1 MTKIGYARVSTSD
14 QDVRMQRSVLTEAG
28 CEHIYTDEGVSGAK
42 AVRPG
47 LDAALSALQAG
58 DVLVVY
64 KLDRLGRSIKD
75 LLKLVDRLQEREV
88 QLVSLTEQIDTTT
101 PQGRLFFHI
110 FASLGQFERDLI
122 RERTKAGIKA
132 AKASGAAVGR
142 PVAVTE
148 EKIRKAADM
157 LRGGVLTM
165 QEIANRLNV
174 GRSTLYRALRD
185 SPEADALRR
194 YPDKKKAT

>member
-1 MTKIGYARVSTSD
+1 MKVGYARVSTSD

-28 CEHIYTDEGVSGAK
+28 CEHIFTDEGVSGAK

-75 LLKLVDRLQEREV
+75 LLKLVDRLQERNI
-88 QLVSLTEQIDTTT
+88 QLMSLTEQIDTTT

-132 AKASGAAVGR
+132 AKAAGASVGR
-142 PVAVTE
+142 PAAVTDD
-148 EKIRKAADM
+148 KLRKAADM

-165 QEIANRLNV
+165 QEIARRLGV
-174 GRSTLYRALRD
+174 GRSTLYRALNNH
-185 SPEADALRR
+185 PEYASSLRR
-194 YPDKKKAT
+194 YPGQP